1 MTEAHAHCRAGW
13 GALAGSG
20 LLPRSTSGAAC
31 ATASPVVEALPSG
44 ATLAALDLRRGL
56 TLKFM
61 GSLPEFTP
69 EHRKDTSRQAVGLR
83 FRAST
88 PHAFLVDSQV
98 LEDSTFWGHQSDRP
112 PKKGEQLVLKS
123 TWWRGLCTHVSVV
136 PA

>member
-1 MTEAHAHCRAGW
+1 MLTAGPDGEPLLGQGSSP
-13 GALAGSG
+13 GAPQA
-20 LLPRSTSGAAC
+20 LPVPLPP
-31 ATASPVVEALPSG
+31 PVVEALPSG

-56 TLKFM
+56 SLKFM

-69 EHRKDTSRQAVGLR
+69 EHGKDTSRQAVGLR

-123 TWWRGLCTHVSVV
+123 AWWRGLCPHVSVL